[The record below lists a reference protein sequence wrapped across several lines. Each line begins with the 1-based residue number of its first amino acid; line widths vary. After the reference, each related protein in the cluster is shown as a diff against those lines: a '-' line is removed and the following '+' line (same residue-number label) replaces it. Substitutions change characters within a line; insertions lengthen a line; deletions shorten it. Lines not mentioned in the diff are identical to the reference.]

1 MHSALAAAP
10 HPSGGYQHPDRR
22 GLECRSREVIT
33 TIQLLNSAIVSGTV
47 HLTHDAREEG
57 QKENDDTLA
66 MISTEHLD
74 TWGFVIQGKYLSDGE
89 TGSLEG
95 KGAVS

>member
-10 HPSGGYQHPDRR
+10 HPSGGYQYPDRR

-33 TIQLLNSAIVSGTV
+33 TTQRLDNAVFSGTV

-57 QKENDDTLA
+57 
-66 MISTEHLD
+66 
-74 TWGFVIQGKYLSDGE
+74 
-89 TGSLEG
+89 
-95 KGAVS
+95 